1 MHLGIDWVVC
11 QRHNC
16 HHAHETCQGT
26 AMELLSHLIISATHK
41 ALTHYNACVQTL
53 CILLQI
59 IRHIPL
65 VEIGQCIKGLSTP
78 L

>member
-1 MHLGIDWVVC
+1 
-11 QRHNC
+11 
-16 HHAHETCQGT
+16 
-26 AMELLSHLIISATHK
+26 MELLSHLIISATHK